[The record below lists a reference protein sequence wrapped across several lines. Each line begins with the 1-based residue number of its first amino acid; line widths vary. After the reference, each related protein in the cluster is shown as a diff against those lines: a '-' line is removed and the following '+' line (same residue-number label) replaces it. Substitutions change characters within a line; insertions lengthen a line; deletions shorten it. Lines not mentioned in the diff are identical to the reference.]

1 MGGGAFHEDLGRE
14 KEIVVSSN
22 RSFGLL
28 FSLVFAMV
36 GLLPL
41 VHGGE
46 PRAWSLVIA
55 LVILILAVFF
65 PSALSPLNRAWLRFG
80 LLLNRIVSP
89 IVLALVFYGVV
100 TPMAVLFRRF
110 GNNALRLQRDPNSSS
125 YWIARR
131 PPGPAPETL
140 KNQF

>member
-1 MGGGAFHEDLGRE
+1 
-14 KEIVVSSN
+14 
-22 RSFGLL
+22 
-28 FSLVFAMV
+28 
-36 GLLPL
+36 
-41 VHGGE
+41 
-46 PRAWSLVIA
+46 
-55 LVILILAVFF
+55 LVILIPAVFF
-65 PSALSPLNRAWLRFG
+65 PSVLSPLNRAWLRFG